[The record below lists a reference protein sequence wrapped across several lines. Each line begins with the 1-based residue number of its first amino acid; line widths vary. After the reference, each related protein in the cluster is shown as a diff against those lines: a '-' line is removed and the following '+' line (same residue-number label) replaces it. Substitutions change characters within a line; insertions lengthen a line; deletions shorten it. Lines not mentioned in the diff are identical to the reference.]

1 MINIV
6 CTSKP
11 GDGLLRYSY
20 EHCCY
25 LNSIGI
31 EAQLVIITHYNFSK
45 KHYIDAITEKYK
57 TCSNIVF
64 HFYTPESDDITFILG
79 RSMLTL
85 LYKDK
90 DYYTTDQLM
99 TGHLLFNN
107 KLITLEKMI
116 IPVIA
121 PDKKIKIISKLKFV
135 SEFIM

>member
-11 GDGLLRYSY
+11 GDGLLCYSY

-31 EAQLVIITHYNFSK
+31 DAQLVIITHYNFSK

-57 TCSNIVF
+57 TCTNIIF
-64 HFYTPESDDITFILG
+64 DFYTPESNDITFILG

-85 LYKDK
+85 LWLNKK
-90 DYYTTDQLM
+90 K
-99 TGHLLFNN
+99 LLHRPIN
-107 KLITLEKMI
+107 
-116 IPVIA
+116 
-121 PDKKIKIISKLKFV
+121 DRS
-135 SEFIM
+135 FIV